1 MGFVADVVSAP
12 VKWVGD
18 VVEDVVDFAVEEIL
32 EPVVDVAV
40 GVVKGMAS
48 DPLTTIATIAA
59 VATGNAWAVPLINGA
74 STAIQGGDIGDI
86 ALAVAA
92 SYAGAKVG
100 PMVGEVVGA
109 EVGSA
114 VGSEAVGRIA
124 GEAASGATR
133 GVITAV
139 ATGGDIASAALMGAA
154 SGAGRAA
161 FSEAGAY
168 IREGIEASEA
178 EVAVDGTGYGD
189 ADVGMEYFESSEFV
203 DNFNAATESVGIE
216 LADIVDTWDSI
227 PEIVQ
232 DVITSAAGASISS
245 LAMTGE
251 LPEDEQLA
259 AVVTSA
265 AIASRATSSALAD
278 LTGISDKSAAQV
290 AKVISDVSRTAYT
303 GADPY
308 EAYKASLSG
317 VFQEDLNKAVDDITD
332 GGLERLFDNIAGS
345 STAYEEAL
353 GKVETQAIL
362 VDAAAERVNLVID
375 QADALRAGE
384 VNIEGIGFYSYED
397 WKRDR
402 DTYQNSGGSAAGAQA
417 LERLRTWSDA
427 YEEQVNQPLSQLR
440 PQYDNQVLLY
450 NAEMEKVSAAQEKL
464 FTDQEYLDQAVEP
477 LYVVAN
483 KGFTEALRPE
493 FNEAE
498 YRELNNL

>member
-154 SGAGRAA
+154 SVAGRAA
-161 FSEAGAY
+161 FSDAGAY
-168 IREGIEASEA
+168 IREGI
-178 EVAVDGTGYGD
+178 
-189 ADVGMEYFESSEFV
+189 
-203 DNFNAATESVGIE
+203 
-216 LADIVDTWDSI
+216 
-227 PEIVQ
+227 
-232 DVITSAAGASISS
+232 
-245 LAMTGE
+245 
-251 LPEDEQLA
+251 
-259 AVVTSA
+259 
-265 AIASRATSSALAD
+265 
-278 LTGISDKSAAQV
+278 
-290 AKVISDVSRTAYT
+290 
-303 GADPY
+303 
-308 EAYKASLSG
+308 
-317 VFQEDLNKAVDDITD
+317 
-332 GGLERLFDNIAGS
+332 
-345 STAYEEAL
+345 
-353 GKVETQAIL
+353 
-362 VDAAAERVNLVID
+362 
-375 QADALRAGE
+375 
-384 VNIEGIGFYSYED
+384 
-397 WKRDR
+397 
-402 DTYQNSGGSAAGAQA
+402 
-417 LERLRTWSDA
+417 
-427 YEEQVNQPLSQLR
+427 
-440 PQYDNQVLLY
+440 
-450 NAEMEKVSAAQEKL
+450 
-464 FTDQEYLDQAVEP
+464 
-477 LYVVAN
+477 
-483 KGFTEALRPE
+483 
-493 FNEAE
+493 
-498 YRELNNL
+498 